1 MRVLRGLRWEFS
13 PLLITRVIST
23 SRCSSVLSSRLL
35 ESVPDPN
42 LSSWIFNWC
51 YANNTP
57 NLYTELFKAPY
68 KPTVP
73 ENETWNMGS
82 SKSKNL
88 IIAKIH
94 IKFWFHRL
102 EIEKLWR
109 ILDPR
114 IRFCFVNI
122 SKFKLNLKVRISE
135 RNDKMRQSIKSEAFL
150 SRHKIH
156 ILPKVFKFE
165 YLSETVCLSSFR
177 RRWGAGER
185 KYVSLSYNETYYSG
199 GFIRL
204 GAKVN
209 INVAKSRVSSRMMII
224 FLISL
229 LKYKRNLAC
238 NLIILSFLYSDTN

>member
-1 MRVLRGLRWEFS
+1 
-13 PLLITRVIST
+13 
-23 SRCSSVLSSRLL
+23 
-35 ESVPDPN
+35 
-42 LSSWIFNWC
+42 
-51 YANNTP
+51 
-57 NLYTELFKAPY
+57 
-68 KPTVP
+68 
-73 ENETWNMGS
+73 MGS

-88 IIAKIH
+88 IIAQIH

-122 SKFKLNLKVRISE
+122 LKFKLNLKVRISE
-135 RNDKMRQSIKSEAFL
+135 RNDKMRQITKSEAYFFRAKIYFL
-150 SRHKIH
+150 LKNS
-156 ILPKVFKFE
+156 VVKFQN
-165 YLSETVCLSSFR
+165 LSETVCLFSFR